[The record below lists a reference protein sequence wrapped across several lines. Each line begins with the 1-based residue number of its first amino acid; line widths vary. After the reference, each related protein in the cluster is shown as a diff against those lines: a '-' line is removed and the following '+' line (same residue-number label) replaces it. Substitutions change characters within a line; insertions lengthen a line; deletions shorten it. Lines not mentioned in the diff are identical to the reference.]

1 MPNRVKRG
9 EDRNRKNE
17 DLENKKSFS
26 DEIKSIPP
34 NYLWV
39 IIW

>member
-9 EDRNRKNE
+9 EDRNKKNE

-26 DEIKSIPP
+26 DEIKSISP